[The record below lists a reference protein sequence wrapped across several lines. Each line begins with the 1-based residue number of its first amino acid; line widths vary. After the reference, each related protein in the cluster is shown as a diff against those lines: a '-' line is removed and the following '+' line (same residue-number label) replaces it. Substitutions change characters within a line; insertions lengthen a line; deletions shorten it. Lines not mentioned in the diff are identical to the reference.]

1 MSKIET
7 LITPITHKARAWLRR
22 WGPEAA
28 KALATGN
35 FRITPE
41 GVVLFDDKILKNAY
55 FHRVVGRE
63 RDFVIDHNL
72 IVDQGVMKALG
83 VMFFSDAKIPNWYL
97 TMGNGAA
104 TPTAALTAANF
115 AATLGEITSTT
126 EGWSNATRPAWTPGA
141 PAANVISN
149 VGSKAQFT
157 IVCASSITVT
167 CAALVSSDVRGGTSG
182 TLWSAARF
190 DNARELYNGETFEL
204 GYQTTLAG

>member
-22 WGPEAA
+22 WGPEVA

-35 FRITPE
+35 FRITPD
-41 GVVLFDDKILKNAY
+41 GAVLFEDKIVKNAY
-55 FHRVVGRE
+55 FHRVVGRD

-97 TMGNGAA
+97 TLGNGAA
-104 TPTAALTAANF
+104 NPTASLTAANF

-126 EGWSNATRPAWTPGA
+126 EGFSNATRPVWTPSA
-141 PAANVISN
+141 PVANVISN
-149 VGSKAQFT
+149 QATKAQFN

-190 DNARELYNGETFEL
+190 DNPRELYNGETFEL